1 MELINEPTQSLSS
14 KAQGVES
21 IRNGMSDF
29 TKETAIGPFKSK
41 SLKIYVLNRFLK
53 YTVIFKM

>member
-21 IRNGMSDF
+21 IRNAMSDF
-29 TKETAIGPFKSK
+29 TKETFQRKNE
-41 SLKIYVLNRFLK
+41 VTRFMLFL
-53 YTVIFKM
+53 YSNFQNVERI

>member
-41 SLKIYVLNRFLK
+41 NEVSRFMFEI
-53 YTVIFKM
+53 VF